1 MALEH
6 DAVLGEG
13 AGLVGAEDVDGAE
26 VLDRVE
32 ALDDDAGAAE
42 VDGTLA
48 EAGGD
53 EHGQHLGREADG
65 DGEREEQ
72 GVNPVAFG
80 DAGDDEDHRQH
91 DEHEAHEQAARRL
104 DSHIERGLALAA
116 DERARR
122 LAKHR
127 AGARSDDDAARVAGD
142 HGRAH
147 EGEVGQV
154 GDGRRGDVEALEARD
169 IEARALLDG
178 FGLAGERRLA
188 HEEVASGKDAQVGG
202 DDVAR

>member
-1 MALEH
+1 MVVLGQLLCRDGGSLRHGIDLVGALREGALDDRVIDEVLHAGREVAVEEGIAKDAGVLAAVDVEVALEH

-13 AGLVGAEDVDGAE
+13 AGLVGAEDVDGTE

-32 ALDDDAGAAE
+32 TLDDDAGAAE

-72 GVNPVAFG
+72 GVDPVALG

-91 DEHEAHEQAARRL
+91 DEHEAHE
-104 DSHIERGLALAA
+104 
-116 DERARR
+116 
-122 LAKHR
+122 
-127 AGARSDDDAARVAGD
+127 
-142 HGRAH
+142 
-147 EGEVGQV
+147 
-154 GDGRRGDVEALEARD
+154 
-169 IEARALLDG
+169 
-178 FGLAGERRLA
+178 
-188 HEEVASGKDAQVGG
+188 
-202 DDVAR
+202 